1 MDICD
6 FDLSPSPSLTA
17 VHKKY
22 PICFVH
28 YKNLRGEHTYIW
40 YMSSGRKN
48 KEIKEIRDNSPEDI
62 SEDYLSL
69 LLLKYS
75 ML

>member
-6 FDLSPSPSLTA
+6 FDLSPSSSLTA

-28 YKNLRGEHTYIW
+28 YKNLRGKHTYVW
-40 YMSSGRKN
+40 YISSDREMTQIT
-48 KEIKEIRDNSPEDI
+48 EIKDKSPKDI